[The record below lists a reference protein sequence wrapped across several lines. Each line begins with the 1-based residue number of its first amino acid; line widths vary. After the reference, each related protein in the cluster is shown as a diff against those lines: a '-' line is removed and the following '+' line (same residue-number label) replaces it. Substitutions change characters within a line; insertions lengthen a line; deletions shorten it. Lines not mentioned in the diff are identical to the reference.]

1 MIYYFKGDK
10 INGIDLTSKLEDIA
24 WERFNKRVCKELKS
38 DYYACSLDIKTAM
51 KRKFLPKGSNPNAIE
66 GERENYLY
74 YLTGMTVKRVE
85 LNTFKSFLIRLVGK
99 NINK

>member
-10 INGIDLTSKLEDIA
+10 IKGIDLTGKLEVIA
-24 WERFNKRVCKELKS
+24 WDRFNKKVSKELGS

-51 KRKFLPKGSNPNAIE
+51 KRKFLPKGPNPNAIE

-74 YLTGMTVKRVE
+74 YLTGMTVKRVK